1 MSKSN
6 IININESL
14 LDKPIYRIMPVT
26 RFFQL
31 LDEKM
36 LALLKPKKWDD
47 PFENTLLNSVFRDDE
62 GRLGTFASKDSV
74 YGQCWSL
81 HNETDAMWR
90 IYSQNKDG
98 IKISTTPRKLLTAFE
113 MCEPVYSSVRCFIGA
128 VSYLTY
134 NDILDKFKSIHL
146 TSTDGTG
153 IAESLLYKRLEFAH
167 EQEIRLIYSG
177 EDDKCMD
184 DIFLFEID
192 PTRLIDSIVFDP
204 RMDENLKLSYRL
216 GIGHK
221 GYIFNEIKSTLY
233 DTPKKIIIDIK

>member
-1 MSKSN
+1 MRKSN

-14 LDKPIYRIMPVT
+14 LDAPIYRIMPVT

-31 LDEKM
+31 LDDKK

-47 PFENTLLNSVFRDDE
+47 PFENTLLNSIFLDCD
-62 GRLGTFASKDSV
+62 GREGTFASKDSV

-98 IKISTTPRKLLTAFE
+98 IKISTTPRKLLTALE
-113 MCEPVYSSVRCFIGA
+113 NCVPVYSSVMCFIGA

-146 TSTDGTG
+146 MSTDGAG
-153 IAESLLYKRLEFAH
+153 IAESLLYKRLEFEH
-167 EQEIRLIYSG
+167 EKEIRLIYCG
-177 EDDKCMD
+177 EDDKCLD
-184 DIFLFEID
+184 DIFLFD
-192 PTRLIDSIVFDP
+192 VNPTNLIDSIVFDP
-204 RMDENLKLSYRL
+204 RMDKNLKLSYRL
-216 GIGHK
+216 GINNK
-221 GYIFNEIKSTLY
+221 GYNFNEIQSTLY
-233 DTPKKIIIDIK
+233 DTPEKIRINIC